1 MKRVRTFRKDG
12 GHQGPAASSA
22 IWKSQWKQ
30 DVLPTI
36 SSGRHLCP
44 AFTLIELLVVIA
56 IVAILSAILVPVLS
70 RAKESGRGVMCK
82 NNLREFGV
90 AAYTYS
96 LDYRGHLPFVDNWL
110 FDDEQQGIY
119 PSLTPPIYPDL
130 TTGKLYYYLNDKLAY
145 LCPTDKQSL
154 AGTPTPAASSEPASW
169 AKYPRD
175 YSYAIN
181 CCLCHQSD
189 PSGFINSPSGTL
201 LFMEPLLN
209 PVDYS
214 GVTGPGQSCFQP
226 STDLAT
232 RHNGLGNL
240 LKADGHVDSLNVA
253 KWNMTKRTKA
263 FWFPTPDYTDPG
275 ANDLSVAFNL
285 QDP

>member
-1 MKRVRTFRKDG
+1 
-12 GHQGPAASSA
+12 
-22 IWKSQWKQ
+22 
-30 DVLPTI
+30 
-36 SSGRHLCP
+36 
-44 AFTLIELLVVIA
+44 
-56 IVAILSAILVPVLS
+56 
-70 RAKESGRGVMCK
+70 
-82 NNLREFGV
+82 
-90 AAYTYS
+90 
-96 LDYRGHLPFVDNWL
+96 
-110 FDDEQQGIY
+110 
-119 PSLTPPIYPDL
+119 
-130 TTGKLYYYLNDKLAY
+130 
-145 LCPTDKQSL
+145 
-154 AGTPTPAASSEPASW
+154 
-169 AKYPRD
+169 
-175 YSYAIN
+175 
-181 CCLCHQSD
+181 
-189 PSGFINSPSGTL
+189 
-201 LFMEPLLN
+201 MEPLLN

>member
-1 MKRVRTFRKDG
+1 MKRVRTIRRDG
-12 GHQGPAASSA
+12 GHQGAAASSA
-22 IWKSQWKQ
+22 IWKSRWKQ
-30 DVLPTI
+30 GVLPTI
-36 SSGRHLCP
+36 SSGRHLWP

-56 IVAILSAILVPVLS
+56 IIAILSAILLPVLS

-119 PSLTPPIYPDL
+119 PATNAIYPDL
-130 TTGKLYYYLNDKLAY
+130 TTGKLYYYLNDKLVY

-154 AGTPTPAASSEPASW
+154 AGTPTAAALAEPASW

-209 PVDYS
+209 PLDYS

-232 RHNGLGNL
+232 RHNGQGNL

-253 KWNMTKRTKA
+253 KWNITKGSYA
-263 FWFPTPDYTDPG
+263 FWFPTDDDTDPKLVHLG
-275 ANDLSVAFNL
+275 PKFNL
-285 QDP
+285 H